1 MTTIKIIMSI
11 HFISNEDVFEE
22 DAFTVDVG
30 LGADEAAVDDV
41 DEAVEGSPKE
51 RVSAREFNGDDSL
64 LGGSDSSKRFMYV
77 F

>member
-1 MTTIKIIMSI
+1 MTTIKITMSI

-30 LGADEAAVDDV
+30 LGADEVAVDEV
-41 DEAVEGSPKE
+41 DEGSPKE